1 MMQFTAPIPARS
13 FGLCSD
19 RSILGFAA
27 GANCPHGVIPEL
39 DPGHVFDPVT
49 FESIRMWWE
58 AADTSAPLYISGPT
72 GCGKTSTVLQFLARV
87 HAPAVVYTCRRRMDK
102 QDLVGAWGV
111 DSATGNFR
119 WYDGPA
125 TLAWRHGLVLV
136 INEFTTAPAEVWV
149 SANDLLE
156 GASLV
161 NERTGEVIPR
171 HPNTRVIITDNCPA
185 GCAGDGEGIY
195 VARERQDAS
204 VADRFWH
211 VAVGYMGREREA
223 MALLAAC
230 SDCSG
235 AIGAEL
241 LDRIVGRA
249 LDFAAATRD
258 LAARP
263 PAQDSWGAP
272 REHAVSTRV
281 LIRFTRTLIG
291 LIEARMALGGAAAG
305 RVLSD
310 PVGRALDL
318 AIANGCHETVR
329 HTLHQLAQFCFA
341 TLTIPAKGSQERRPA
356 P

>member
-19 RSILGFAA
+19 RSILGFAD
-27 GANCPHGVIPEL
+27 GANASPVAVPEL
-39 DPGHVFDPVT
+39 DPGHVFDPIT

-58 AADTSAPLYISGPT
+58 AADTSAPLYLSGPT

-102 QDLVGAWGV
+102 QDLIGTWGV
-111 DSATGNFR
+111 DSATGKFR

-161 NERTGEVIPR
+161 NERTGEVVPR

-185 GCAGDGEGIY
+185 GCAGEGDGTY

-211 VAVGYMGREREA
+211 VAVDYMPREREA
-223 MALLAAC
+223 LAVLAAC
-230 SDCSG
+230 SDCAG
-235 AIGAEL
+235 LIGAEL

-249 LDFAAATRD
+249 LDFAAASRD

-263 PAQDSWGAP
+263 LAEDSFGVPRNPAI
-272 REHAVSTRV
+272 STRV

-291 LIEARMALGGAAAG
+291 LIEARLALEAAAE
-305 RVLSD
+305 RVIPD

-318 AIANGCHETVR
+318 ALANGCHETVR

-341 TLTIPAKGSQERRPA
+341 TLTIPQ
-356 P
+356 